1 MDLISC
7 CFFWRFVLNTFD
19 YYLLDLK
26 WIVLLDSYDF
36 FSKFSYWIMFDKYF
50 ISATYLIDPISL
62 EFLRRS
68 ILNVYKKIKTE
79 ALLNG
84 PFMEDLD
91 LLVFIVSSCNL
102 LIQIKL
108 IRRMFLSNNTDLFNT
123 WIHIWETMPP
133 TRGLPGSYAP
143 ERLFCQRL
151 SRKVEE
157 KLPKNVNLTE

>member
-1 MDLISC
+1 
-7 CFFWRFVLNTFD
+7 
-19 YYLLDLK
+19 
-26 WIVLLDSYDF
+26 
-36 FSKFSYWIMFDKYF
+36 MFDKYF

-91 LLVFIVSSCNL
+91 LLVFVVSSCNL

-123 WIHIWETMPP
+123 
-133 TRGLPGSYAP
+133 
-143 ERLFCQRL
+143 
-151 SRKVEE
+151 
-157 KLPKNVNLTE
+157 